1 MPELPEVETIKR
13 GLKKFVLNK
22 KIVHVDVKERKSFN
36 GDEQRILNK
45 KIVQIRRKGKA
56 LLIDLDDR
64 QTLMIHLRM
73 TGQIVYRKSEHK
85 NEEIDLKES
94 FAGGHPNE
102 DFLNQMPNKHTRVIL
117 ELDEGKIFFND
128 QRKFGFMK
136 IMATKDVEE
145 EEFIRELGPEPW
157 EMTGEELWE
166 KLQKHKKMT
175 IKGVILDQKIIAGA
189 GNIYAD
195 EALFLAG
202 ILPMRWAG
210 TIQQKEAEKIIR
222 GLKKVMEKSI
232 ELGGSTLATYVGADG
247 KRGNY
252 LDAFANVYH
261 REGEKCKKCGA
272 LIKKTRVAGRG
283 THYCPVCQGEND
295 WRESKC

>member
-175 IKGVILDQKIIAGA
+175 IKGAILDQKIIAGA

-295 WRESKC
+295 WRGLKC